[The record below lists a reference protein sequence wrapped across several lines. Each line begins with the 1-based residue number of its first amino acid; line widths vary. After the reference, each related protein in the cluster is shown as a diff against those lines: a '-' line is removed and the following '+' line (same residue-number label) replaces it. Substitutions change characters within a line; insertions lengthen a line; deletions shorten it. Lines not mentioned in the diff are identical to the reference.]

1 MFEKRSAFLLAA
13 TAGLVLTA
21 AACGTGEKGK
31 AISSDAG
38 SSDPA
43 QAFDMSKPVEL
54 SFYSEI
60 DTTASDADFMKEF
73 GQYIQKKYPNVAFK
87 TNSYIAQTKN
97 NVEKTVAAGTK
108 FDLAQMSFIRTS
120 VYLDLKVGSDIT
132 DLIKKHKIDLSGID
146 PIPLNQLSNAGGGQL
161 IGLPYQI
168 NSQVLFYNKAIFD
181 KFGVPYPKNGM
192 TWQDVTD
199 IVRRTTRLE
208 GGVQY
213 TGFALQQ
220 GAAIFVR
227 SNQLSIEPIDLK
239 TNKVTFGNG
248 QWKKFFDEFLPIYQ
262 IQGNQHKSIAQVG
275 NAFFKDQTVA
285 MVLAYPNFYTLLP
298 DSLNWD
304 MVSAPSMQD
313 RPGVAMPP
321 VPSTLVI
328 NANSPFRDEAFLV
341 AMEMLSKSVQLE
353 RAKNYAFASV
363 LTDPEIKK
371 EIGTGIPE
379 LKGKN
384 TAVMQPANMAPSI
397 TFTEYTADVV
407 AALGTAFNT
416 SMDGTKDVNTALR
429 EAEEAANKKME
440 ERMAAKAK

>member
-1 MFEKRSAFLLAA
+1 MSIKRNSFFLAA
-13 TAGLVLTA
+13 LAGVILPV
-21 AACGTGEKGK
+21 AACGTGNEGK
-31 AISSDAG
+31 AVSPNSGNSEQVDK
-38 SSDPA
+38 
-43 QAFDMSKPVEL
+43 FDMTKPVEL

-73 GQYIQKKYPNVAFK
+73 GQYIQKKYPNVTFK
-87 TNSYIAQTKN
+87 NNSYMAQTKN
-97 NVEKTVAAGTK
+97 NLEKSVAAGTN

-132 DLIKKHKIDLSGID
+132 DLIKKHKIDLSGVD
-146 PIPLNQLSNAGGGQL
+146 QIPLNQLKNAGGGQL

-199 IVRRTTRLE
+199 IVRKTTRLD

-227 SNQLSIEPIDLK
+227 SNQLSLEPIDLK

-248 QWKKFFDEFLPIYQ
+248 EWKKFFDEFLPLYQ

-298 DSLNWD
+298 DTLNWD
-304 MVSAPSMQD
+304 MVSAPSIKD

-341 AMEMLSKSVQLE
+341 AMEMLSKSIQLE

-363 LTDPEIKK
+363 LTDPEIQK

-407 AALGTAFNT
+407 TSLGTAFNT
-416 SMDGTKDVNTALR
+416 SMDGAKDVNTALR
-429 EAEEAANKKME
+429 EAEEAANKKIE
-440 ERMAAKAK
+440 EKIAAKTK

>member
-1 MFEKRSAFLLAA
+1 MFGKRRAFLYAA
-13 TAGLVLTA
+13 TAGIVLTA
-21 AACGTGEKGK
+21 TACSTGESGK
-31 AISSDAG
+31 TNSESSNPTE
-38 SSDPA
+38 S
-43 QAFDMSKPVEL
+43 FDMSKPVEL

-60 DTTASDADFMKEF
+60 DTTASDEDFMREF
-73 GQYIQKKYPNVAFK
+73 GQYIRKKYPNVTFK
-87 TNSYIAQTKN
+87 NNSYVAQTKQYLD
-97 NVEKTVAAGTK
+97 KTVAAGTK
-108 FDLAQMSFIRTS
+108 FDLVQMSFIQTS

-132 DLIKKHKIDLSGID
+132 DLIGKHKIDLSGVN
-146 PIPLNQLSNAGGGQL
+146 PIPLNQLKSAGGGQL

-168 NSQVLFYNKAIFD
+168 NSQILFYNKAIFD
-181 KFGVPYPKNGM
+181 KFGVPYPKDGM

-199 IVRRTTRLE
+199 IVRRTTRLD

-239 TNKVTFGNG
+239 TNKAAFGND
-248 QWKKFFDEFLPIYQ
+248 QWKKFFEAFLPIYQ
-262 IQGNQHKSIAQVG
+262 IQGNTYKSTRQVG
-275 NAFFKDQTVA
+275 DAFFKDQTVA
-285 MVLAYPNFYTLLP
+285 MVLAYPNFYTFLP
-298 DSLNWD
+298 ESMNWD
-304 MVSAPSMQD
+304 MVSTPSMQD
-313 RPGVAMPP
+313 RPGVSMPP

-353 RAKNYAFASV
+353 RAKNYGIASV

-371 EIGTGIPE
+371 EIGTGIPA
-379 LKGKN
+379 LNGKN
-384 TAVMQPANMAPSI
+384 RAAMQPANMAPSI

-407 AALGTAFNT
+407 SLLGTAFNT
-416 SMDGTKDVNTALR
+416 AMDGTKDVNTALR
-429 EAEEAANKKME
+429 EAEEAANKKIE

>member
-1 MFEKRSAFLLAA
+1 MSIKRNSFFLAA
-13 TAGLVLTA
+13 LAGVFLPVT
-21 AACGTGEKGK
+21 ACGTGNEGK
-31 AISSDAG
+31 AVSPNSGNSEQVDK
-38 SSDPA
+38 
-43 QAFDMSKPVEL
+43 FDMTKPVEL

-73 GQYIQKKYPNVAFK
+73 GQYIQKKYPNVTFK
-87 TNSYIAQTKN
+87 NNSYMAQTKN
-97 NVEKTVAAGTK
+97 NLEKSVAAGTN

-132 DLIKKHKIDLSGID
+132 DLIKKHKIDLSGVD
-146 PIPLNQLSNAGGGQL
+146 QIPLNQLKNAGGGQL

-199 IVRRTTRLE
+199 IVRKTTRLD

-227 SNQLSIEPIDLK
+227 SNQLSLEPIDLK

-248 QWKKFFDEFLPIYQ
+248 EWKKFFDEFLPLYQ

-298 DSLNWD
+298 DTLNWD
-304 MVSAPSMQD
+304 MVSAPSMMD
-313 RPGVAMPP
+313 RPGIAMPP

-363 LTDPEIKK
+363 LTDPEIQK

-384 TAVMQPANMAPSI
+384 TAVMQPAKMAPSI

-407 AALGTAFNT
+407 TSLGTAFNT
-416 SMDGTKDVNTALR
+416 SMDGAKDVNTALR
-429 EAEEAANKKME
+429 EAEKAANKKIE
-440 ERMAAKAK
+440 EKIAAKAK